1 MRIRTIIAL
10 LLIFVFRPSLGQHPT
25 ETDWGL
31 IRQTLQTEKRTL
43 VADNMNLVA
52 DEEKIFWDIYDQ
64 YEAEYS
70 TVLKEKI
77 TILKDY
83 LEKYHSIS
91 DEEAA
96 KMMEK
101 TFVLDRKSE
110 KIREKYYKRIKK
122 VMSVTHAV
130 RFIQIER
137 QLETFVKI
145 MTYEETPLL
154 DYK

>member
-52 DEEKIFWDIYDQ
+52 EEEKIFWDIYDQ
-64 YEAEYS
+64 YEAEYG

-77 TILKDY
+77 MILKDY
-83 LEKYHSIS
+83 LEKYQTIS
-91 DEEAA
+91 DAEAA
-96 KMMEK
+96 NLMEK
-101 TFVLDRKSE
+101 SFALERKTE

-122 VMSVTHAV
+122 ALSVTHAV

-137 QLETFVKI
+137 QLETFMRL